1 MLVKFNNDSDVRF
14 GSTCIQVK
22 NGEKYHIVFLKDSEL
37 DLEYSEVKS
46 FSDLPNDIK
55 KLIRKI
61 YGKEE
66 SSDNN

>member
-14 GSTCIQVK
+14 GSTCITVK

-37 DLEYSEVKS
+37 GLEYSEVKS